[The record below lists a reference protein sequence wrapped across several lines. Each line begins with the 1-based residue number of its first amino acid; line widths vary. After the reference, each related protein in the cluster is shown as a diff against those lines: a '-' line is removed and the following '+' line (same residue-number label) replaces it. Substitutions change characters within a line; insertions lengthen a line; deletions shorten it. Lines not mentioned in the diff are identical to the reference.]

1 MPTLHKRRHKMNKIT
16 LSTTS
21 IMIMTIGINANIL
34 TNAFENATVNGYVR
48 AGYEVHH
55 VENVDTFKDGANV
68 GEDTA
73 KHESVC

>member
-1 MPTLHKRRHKMNKIT
+1 ML
-16 LSTTS
+16 
-21 IMIMTIGINANIL
+21 MTIGINANIL

-48 AGYEVHH
+48 VGYEVHH